1 MRPRLTAAMLV
12 VACVALGAES
22 AASATTL
29 EPIGTF
35 DQPVDVVA
43 YPGDESRVVVVQL
56 GGRVALVDDGVAST
70 FLDLSSTGAGLV
82 FSDHSR
88 ACCRSP
94 WRPDFATSGR
104 LYAFYSGAAAAGGT
118 LGDLYVDEFH
128 AVGDVVDP
136 ETRRRVLTID
146 PPAGSDHNGGRLLFG
161 PDGLLYLS
169 TGDGGAAAIRSTAAR
184 TSTRCSARSCGSTRA
199 RVKRPRTRSCPRTRS
214 SARFPGRGRDLEPR
228 AAKPL
233 PLLVRPPYGRAGDR
247 RCWPGRLGRGELRRR
262 PGRRPRRQLRLGLL
276 RGRPSIL
283 RPLAGDPVPRLPVY
297 RACLR
302 VRQTVS
308 AGVPLSGGCS
318 ITGGQ
323 VVRDPSLGDLER
335 ALPVRGPM
343 QRRCRLARPGSVGS
357 QRCAARAVDGCDAD
371 VVRRGLVRTGS
382 TSLSLT
388 SGTVS
393 RLTGATPAV
402 CTPPP
407 GAGERVA
414 TPSTTA
420 PATCGAVSL

>member
-88 ACCRSP
+88 GMLSVALA
-94 WRPDFATSGR
+94 PDFATSGR

-169 TGDGGAAAIRSTAAR
+169 TGDGGGGGDPLDSGQDIDSLLGKILRIDPRPGETTPYSIPPSNPFVGAI
-184 TSTRCSARSCGSTRA
+184 
-199 RVKRPRTRSCPRTRS
+199 
-214 SARFPGRGRDLEPR
+214 PGRDEIWSLGLRNPFRYSFDRLTG
-228 AAKPL
+228 A
-233 PLLVRPPYGRAGDR
+233 LVIGDVGQDGWDEVNYVAGPDA
-247 RCWPGRLGRGELRRR
+247 GRGANFGWDCFEGAHPYSDPSPVIPC
-262 PGRRPRRQLRLGLL
+262 PGSGFTE
-276 RGRPSIL
+276 
-283 RPLAGDPVPRLPVY
+283 PVY
-297 RACLR
+297 EYGH
-302 VRQTVS
+302 TVS

-323 VVRDPSLGDLER
+323 VVRDPSLGDLEGR
-335 ALPVRGPM
+335 YLFADLCSGAVAS
-343 QRRCRLARPGSVGS
+343 LVPGQSAVNDGGS
-357 QRCAARAVDGCDAD
+357 SR
-371 VVRRGLVRTGS
+371 
-382 TSLSLT
+382 
-388 SGTVS
+388 S
-393 RLTGATPAV
+393 RL
-402 CTPPP
+402 
-407 GAGERVA
+407 
-414 TPSTTA
+414 
-420 PATCGAVSL
+420 